1 MEPILRT
8 VYINTWIT
16 IVLFVSLSL
25 IVLVKK
31 LFYSRFINFI
41 ILPLNN
47 KYIFLYNK
55 KNKIFNGFN
64 ILFTIFQLLNL
75 SLFIY
80 ISKNILFKLSDNIY
94 LISYPYILGL
104 AITYL
109 FFKTVLQ
116 FSSGYIF
123 NVNRGVYEFV
133 FKRLSYFNYS
143 SYIMFV
149 ANIILTYT
157 LKDSEFIIYGSLFL
171 IVLINGLGWLT
182 IIKTYQKKITNNFFF
197 FILYLCVL
205 EIVPLLIIGSYLKYR
220 YL

>member
-25 IVLVKK
+25 IVIVKK

-55 KNKIFNGFN
+55 KYKLLNCFD
-64 ILFTIFQLLNL
+64 ILFTVFQLLNL

-80 ISKNILFKLSDNIY
+80 LSKNILFELSYKTY

-104 AITYL
+104 ATAYL
-109 FFKTVLQ
+109 FFTIILQ
-116 FSSGYIF
+116 FSSGYILS
-123 NVNRGVYEFV
+123 VNKGVSEFIS
-133 FKRLSYFNYS
+133 KRLSYLNYS
-143 SYIMFV
+143 SLIMFV
-149 ANIILTYT
+149 ANVTLTYI
-157 LKDSEFIIYGSLFL
+157 LKDSEFIIYSSLFF
-171 IVLINGLGWLT
+171 IILINVLGWFT
-182 IIKTYQKKITNNFFF
+182 ILKTHQKKLTNNYFY
-197 FILYLCVL
+197 FILYLCVF
-205 EIVPLLIIGSYLKYR
+205 EIAPLLTIGSCLKYR

>member
-104 AITYL
+104 ATIYL
-109 FFKTVLQ
+109 FFKTILQ
-116 FSSGYIF
+116 FSSGYILSI
-123 NVNRGVYEFV
+123 NRGVSEFI
-133 FKRLSYFNYS
+133 FKKLSYLNYS
-143 SYIMFV
+143 SLVMFI
-149 ANIILTYT
+149 ANVILTYI
-157 LKDSEFIIYGSLFL
+157 LKDSRPIIYSSLFL
-171 IVLINGLGWLT
+171 IILINVLGWFT
-182 IIKTYQKKITNNFFF
+182 ILKNHQIFSTNNIFY
-197 FILYLCVL
+197 FILYICTL
-205 EIVPLLIIGSYLKYR
+205 EILPLLIIGSYLKYR
-220 YL
+220 CL